1 MCWWSTCT
9 YNPIAVAVT
18 HVLNISLF
26 TGNQG
31 IKLFSYAWGY
41 YSTILVLANLA
52 RGKPA
57 FQKDMGWG
65 GLPARGVD
73 GNRNG
78 QWGGASCTHTNI
90 HSQAWWAVDLGK
102 ESQISRVSIS
112 NRADCCCKFIFQILC
127 YLPMKSLTVLVTTID
142 AQWEGMMD
150 VGPAMY
156 EPALLPP
163 MPDHKGFK
171 LQ

>member
-1 MCWWSTCT
+1 MLVVHIHIDGLKPNCSCSK
-9 YNPIAVAVT
+9 
-18 HVLNISLF
+18 HVLNISLS

-31 IKLFSYAWGY
+31 IKLFSNAWGY
-41 YSTILVLANLA
+41 YFTILVLGNIA

-102 ESQISRVSIS
+102 EMSVTRVSIS
-112 NRADCCCKFIFQILC
+112 NRADCCCKL
-127 YLPMKSLTVLVTTID
+127 LLHRDSLTISMAAYLLYPEDIY
-142 AQWEGMMD
+142 
-150 VGPAMY
+150 MY
-156 EPALLPP
+156 L
-163 MPDHKGFK
+163 K
-171 LQ
+171 

>member
-1 MCWWSTCT
+1 MEPSRIISRYKSIKYTVVQLPFSDIVDLQSC
-9 YNPIAVAVT
+9 YNCA
-18 HVLNISLF
+18 
-26 TGNQG
+26 
-31 IKLFSYAWGY
+31 
-41 YSTILVLANLA
+41 ILLLANLA

-102 ESQISRVSIS
+102 EMSITRVSIS
-112 NRADCCCKFIFQILC
+112 NRADCCCKFTFQIRFVFCMCMPLC
-127 YLPMKSLTVLVTTID
+127 V
-142 AQWEGMMD
+142 
-150 VGPAMY
+150 
-156 EPALLPP
+156 
-163 MPDHKGFK
+163 
-171 LQ
+171 